1 MNRRTALGL
10 LTATVAGL
18 FSRFAWAA
26 PANARSADEP
36 PAFPDLKRVGPEK
49 RVLALAYSPGEYRVT
64 TTDGKSAVF
73 LETNLRFKVD
83 SSRFGPRPGA
93 PVILSSGTEGDRML
107 VLFAS
112 PEEIGRFISH
122 EG

>member
-18 FSRFAWAA
+18 FSRFARAA
-26 PANARSADEP
+26 STNARSADEP
-36 PAFPDLKRVGPEK
+36 PVFPDLKRIGPEK

-64 TTDGKSAVF
+64 TTDGKKAIF

-83 SSRFGPRPGA
+83 SSSLGPRAGA
-93 PVILSSGTEGDRML
+93 PVILPSGTEGDRML

-112 PEEIGRFISH
+112 PEEIGRFISR